1 MELWLRTW
9 AILWKDILIEVRTK
23 GTFNAMAFF
32 AALILF
38 IFSFAIGPDA
48 ALLRTLAA
56 GLLWVGITFTGLL
69 ALARTYHSEELA
81 GGLEALL
88 LYPGEPRAIFLGK
101 LVGNLA
107 VLLLV
112 EAILYPVAA
121 VLFHMDLTGRIL
133 PVAGVAALGTLG
145 FSVVGTFYA
154 ALTLHLRAREVML
167 PLLVL
172 PLLIPVL
179 LGAVS
184 ATGALLDPAA
194 SGGVAGWVRLLV
206 AFDVLYFVV
215 CTWTFPV
222 LLER

>member
-1 MELWLRTW
+1 VETWLRTW
-9 AILWKDILIEVRTK
+9 AILWKDILIEIRTK

-32 AALILF
+32 AALVLF

-48 ALLRTLAA
+48 ALLRRLGA
-56 GLLWVGITFTGLL
+56 GLLWIAITFTGLL
-69 ALARTYHSEELA
+69 ALARTYHSEEMA

-101 LVGNLA
+101 LVGNLV

-112 EAILYPVAA
+112 EVILYPVAA
-121 VLFHMDLTGRIL
+121 VLFHVDLGGHFLST
-133 PVAGVAALGTLG
+133 AGVAILGTFG
-145 FSVVGTFYA
+145 FSVVGTFYS

-172 PLLIPVL
+172 PLLVPVL

-184 ATGALLDPAA
+184 ATAALLTPETA
-194 SGGVAGWVRLLV
+194 GGLGGWIRLLV
-206 AFDVLYFVV
+206 AFDILYFVV